1 MRIEAKRWVAVAL
14 VGIAMAQLPAC
25 RSIGGNADAS
35 VHAGQA
41 LAIEPLMGT
50 WYEVA
55 RIPNLVERGH
65 MGSRHHYALQP
76 DGGIAAQYRYRTGP
90 TEPCKDINARAAVV
104 DGSGNRQWRMRFYRM
119 LPLTQRIL
127 EIAPDGS
134 WMLLDAPGR
143 DLAWIFARHPELSD
157 AEYLQLRQRL
167 QVHGVNTDKVWRVAH
182 RAEDVGARGFDQPK
196 RR

>member
-1 MRIEAKRWVAVAL
+1 MRIEAKRWMAAAL
-14 VGIAMAQLPAC
+14 VGIAMVQLPAC
-25 RSIGGNADAS
+25 RSTGGS
-35 VHAGQA
+35 VDDIAHAGPPLA
-41 LAIEPLMGT
+41 LQPLMGT

-65 MGSRHHYALQP
+65 MGSRHDYTLQP
-76 DGGIAAQYRYRTGP
+76 DGGIAVQYRYRTGP
-90 TEPCKDINARAAVV
+90 DESWKDIQARAGVV
-104 DGSGNRQWRMRFYRM
+104 DGSGNRHWRMRFYRM

-127 EIAPDGS
+127 DIAPDGS

-143 DLAWIFARHPELSD
+143 DLAWILSRTPELSD
-157 AEYLQLRQRL
+157 AEYLQLRRRL
-167 QVHGVNTDKVWRVAH
+167 QAHGVNTDKVWRVVH